1 MRQGSKVE
9 APGHDF
15 GRLRS
20 LPEQAKLREGTG
32 MSEPVKPGQR
42 APRSGQYEE
51 FGPRGGRTGHEVT
64 ISKGE
69 RVPPT
74 RQPGGGFTMVDPTKN
89 KSGRG

>member
-1 MRQGSKVE
+1 MSK
-9 APGHDF
+9 
-15 GRLRS
+15 
-20 LPEQAKLREGTG
+20 
-32 MSEPVKPGQR
+32 PVKPGQR

-51 FGPRGGRTGHEVT
+51 VAPRGGRTWHEVT

-74 RQPGGGFTMVDPTKN
+74 RQPRGGFTIVDPTKN

>member
-1 MRQGSKVE
+1 MNK
-9 APGHDF
+9 
-15 GRLRS
+15 
-20 LPEQAKLREGTG
+20 
-32 MSEPVKPGQR
+32 PVKPGEK

-51 FGPRGGRTGHEVT
+51 LGPRGGRTGHEVT

-74 RQPGGGFTMVDPTKN
+74 RQPGGGFTIVDPTKN

>member
-1 MRQGSKVE
+1 MRHGFRVE
-9 APGHDF
+9 TWGMTSA
-15 GRLRS
+15 RLRS
-20 LPEQAKLREGTG
+20 FAGAGGLREGTR

-51 FGPRGGRTGHEVT
+51 VGPRGGRTGHEVT

>member
-1 MRQGSKVE
+1 MRDGSRVE
-9 APGHDF
+9 TWGMTSARF
-15 GRLRS
+15 RS
-20 LPEQAKLREGTG
+20 LPEQADSGRGQV

-51 FGPRGGRTGHEVT
+51 VGPRGGRTGHEVT

>member
-1 MRQGSKVE
+1 
-9 APGHDF
+9 
-15 GRLRS
+15 
-20 LPEQAKLREGTG
+20 

-51 FGPRGGRTGHEVT
+51 VGPRGGRRGHEVT

>member
-1 MRQGSKVE
+1 MLR
-9 APGHDF
+9 PGHDF
-15 GRLRS
+15 RQSPPIAGAGGL
-20 LPEQAKLREGTG
+20 LEGTG
-32 MSEPVKPGQR
+32 MSKPVKPGQR

-51 FGPRGGRTGHEVT
+51 VGPRGGRTGHEVT